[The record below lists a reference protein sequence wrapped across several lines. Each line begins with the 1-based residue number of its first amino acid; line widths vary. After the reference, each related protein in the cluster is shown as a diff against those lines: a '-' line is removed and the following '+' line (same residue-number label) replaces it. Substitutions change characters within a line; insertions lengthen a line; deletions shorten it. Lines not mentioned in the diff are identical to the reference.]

1 MLSVDGRTVTVYWT
15 RQCPVVNCFIAE
27 HQRHR
32 RLGHQQL
39 RTATGG
45 HSAGVSVRT
54 ADVVAVVQPGQD
66 EGDDECLVNGRRH
79 RTSNAA
85 QLTKNGEVAGNGFLN
100 VASHAEVGV
109 EVNSKIS
116 D

>member
-1 MLSVDGRTVTVYWT
+1 M
-15 RQCPVVNCFIAE
+15 
-27 HQRHR
+27 
-32 RLGHQQL
+32 
-39 RTATGG
+39 
-45 HSAGVSVRT
+45 SVRT